1 MQYDGWVLKLY
12 VSGIGP
18 MSMRARDN
26 LERLCREHIK
36 VRYRI
41 EVIDLLQQP
50 AAAVEH
56 EIVAVPTVVRESP
69 VPIRKAIGDLSMPER
84 IPRLFQVAL

>member
-1 MQYDGWVLKLY
+1 MHSDGWVLKLY

-41 EVIDLLQQP
+41 EVIDLLLQP
-50 AAAVEH
+50 ALALEH

-69 VPIRKAIGDLSMPER
+69 VPIRKAIGDLSVPER
-84 IPRLFQVAL
+84 IPRLFQVSF

>member
-1 MQYDGWVLKLY
+1 MLKLY

-18 MSMRARDN
+18 MSIRARDN
-26 LERLCREHIK
+26 LERLCREHL
-36 VRYRI
+36 RTGYRI
-41 EVIDLLQQP
+41 VIIDLLEQP

-69 VPIRKAIGDLSMPER
+69 VPIRKAIGDLSNAER
-84 IPRLFQVAL
+84 VPSLFRAPPG

>member
-1 MQYDGWVLKLY
+1 MQSDGWVLKLY

-41 EVIDLLQQP
+41 EVIDLLHQP
-50 AAAVEH
+50 ALAVEH

-69 VPIRKAIGDLSMPER
+69 VPIRKAIGDLCVLER
-84 IPRLFQVAL
+84 IPRLFQVSF

>member
-1 MQYDGWVLKLY
+1 MHQDGWLLKLY
-12 VSGIGP
+12 VSGLGP
-18 MSMRARDN
+18 MSVRARDN

-36 VRYRI
+36 ARYRI

-50 AAAVEH
+50 ALAVQH

-69 VPIRKAIGDLSMPER
+69 VPIRKAIGDLSVPDR
-84 IPRLFQVAL
+84 IPRLFQVSL

>member
-1 MQYDGWVLKLY
+1 MHSDAWVLKLY

-36 VRYRI
+36 ARYRI
-41 EVIDLLQQP
+41 EVIDLLLQP
-50 AAAVEH
+50 ALALEH

-69 VPIRKAIGDLSMPER
+69 VPIRKAIGDLSAPER
-84 IPRLFQVAL
+84 IPRLFQVSF

>member
-1 MQYDGWVLKLY
+1 VQYDGWVLKLY

-18 MSMRARDN
+18 MSMRAREN

-36 VRYRI
+36 ARYRI

-50 AAAVEH
+50 GLALEH

-69 VPIRKAIGDLSMPER
+69 VPIRKAIGDLSER
-84 IPRLFQVAL
+84 IPRLFQVSF

>member
-1 MQYDGWVLKLY
+1 MHQDGWLLKLY

-18 MSMRARDN
+18 MSMRAREN

-41 EVIDLLQQP
+41 VVIDLLQQP
-50 AAAVEH
+50 GLALEH

-69 VPIRKAIGDLSMPER
+69 VPIRKAIGDLSER
-84 IPRLFQVAL
+84 IPRLFQISF

>member
-1 MQYDGWVLKLY
+1 
-12 VSGIGP
+12 
-18 MSMRARDN
+18 MSVRARVN

-36 VRYRI
+36 ARYRI

-50 AAAVEH
+50 ALAVQH

-69 VPIRKAIGDLSMPER
+69 VPIRKAIGDLSTPDR
-84 IPRLFQVAL
+84 IPRLFQVSL

>member
-1 MQYDGWVLKLY
+1 VQSDGWVLKLY

-18 MSMRARDN
+18 MSVRARDN

-36 VRYRI
+36 ARYRI

-50 AAAVEH
+50 ALAVEH

-69 VPIRKAIGDLSMPER
+69 VPIRKAIGDLSMPDR
-84 IPRLFQVAL
+84 IPRLFQVSL